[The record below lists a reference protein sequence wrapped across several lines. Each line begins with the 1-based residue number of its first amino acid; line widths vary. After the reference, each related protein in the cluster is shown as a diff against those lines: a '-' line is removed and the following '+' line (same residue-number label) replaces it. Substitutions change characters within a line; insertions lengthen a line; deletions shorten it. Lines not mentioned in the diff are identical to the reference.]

1 MEGPPLGEQSSGARH
16 KLEGSPGN
24 GERRV
29 CFKGITISICAATCR
44 NISKALIPQ
53 WTQSES
59 PFQIQSSPRDSR

>member
-1 MEGPPLGEQSSGARH
+1 MEGPSLGEQSSGARH

-29 CFKGITISICAATCR
+29 CFKGIAISISICATCR

-53 WTQSES
+53 RS
-59 PFQIQSSPRDSR
+59 PVRIPISNPIKPQG